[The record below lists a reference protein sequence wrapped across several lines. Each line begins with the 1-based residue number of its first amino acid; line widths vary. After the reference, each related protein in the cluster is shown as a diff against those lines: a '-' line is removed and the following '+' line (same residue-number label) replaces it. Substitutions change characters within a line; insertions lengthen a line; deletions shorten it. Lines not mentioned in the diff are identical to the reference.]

1 MSIRTTNIRKP
12 LKRLL
17 VPLLLSK
24 NLFLKVK
31 SFIILHFKLYFIY
44 MRQSLNYYIILEIS
58 FPYFRNDFKCCLFGQ
73 RFFFSIFIDLFCQFI
88 IKLAKEPEK
97 STSIFLQPSGK
108 MTRSPALKVSSLL
121 QLARTSNKRR
131 LPEPVPRTD
140 SVGMNR
146 LILIELYYF
155 RVLLFLYSPSKVQQ
169 YFETCKK
176 TGEKVL

>member
-1 MSIRTTNIRKP
+1 
-12 LKRLL
+12 
-17 VPLLLSK
+17 
-24 NLFLKVK
+24 
-31 SFIILHFKLYFIY
+31 

-58 FPYFRNDFKCCLFGQ
+58 FPYFRNDFKFCLFGQ
-73 RFFFSIFIDLFCQFI
+73 RFFFSIFIDLFANLLSASQG
-88 IKLAKEPEK
+88 ARK

-108 MTRSPALKVSSLL
+108 MTRSPVLKVSSLL

-131 LPEPVPRTD
+131 LPEPVPRTG
-140 SVGMNR
+140 SGGMNR

-176 TGEKVL
+176 IGEKF